1 MVKRRKSSFFVRTHL
16 FLLVVVIVL
25 LGSIAFLFSGSVT
38 LTGAVVA
45 GSCVS
50 PPVGIISWW
59 PGDGNANDIQNG
71 NRGVLINGA
80 TFATGKVG
88 PAFSLDGID
97 DFVEVADS
105 PSLSALQ
112 SFTVELW
119 AKLQNATNPQLLI
132 GKGDVRIPDREWE
145 LYTHPDVP
153 GKLRF
158 DIFAKDP
165 TTRQLVFAGTYSS
178 GKSLQSNQFHH
189 VVVTFDRGNMKMYID
204 GVEDLPSDNRLF
216 APFSLSSPPVIPD
229 SVAPVQMGFRHLF
242 PGSHLQGL
250 VDEVTLYNR
259 ALSAAEVQ
267 AIFNAGSAGKCTVG
281 RDTDGDTIINTQDN
295 CPTVRNADQQD
306 LDGDGAGDACDSS
319 TTINNA
325 GNTALRVLY
334 QPFGDSGV
342 KFGVF
347 LASSS
352 TVVSDPNYA
361 TFTES
366 TFSVPKG
373 LASVHSS
380 PSEDGG
386 FDLKSIVVK
395 LAPSTVLADVV
406 TPVVVG
412 YFEDTRTGGR
422 NVRIKN
428 LGTDVVPAFT
438 FPTLDS
444 TVRPTSRSVGV
455 SIPSSGT
462 ISFTVPSDSTSST
475 LENLGV
481 PTISAFTSP
490 DSTVRPS
497 TQSVVANLPPS
508 STVSVTPPASPGAST
523 TFSVPPISAPVPVI
537 TSPATTSQGVP
548 APGPSS
554 VAGFIPPNG
563 AATVTPPSAP
573 GASTTFSV
581 PPISAPVPVAT
592 SPTSSPG
599 GPGQPPQGMPTT
611 TPTSVAAVLPP
622 SSTVNVLPPSAPG
635 SSTTFSVPPIS
646 APVPLFTSP
655 GPSTTQSGQPAPT
668 TQSVAAVLPPD
679 GTVAVTAPP
688 TPVSPATFTVPPPAP
703 GQTSPPQVPV
713 FTFPTPDLRA
723 TTASTVVRVTSSSV
737 SVTADPPTIST
748 TVTNSGPTEVRT
760 VTYVRE
766 VIPLETTSS
775 SVVTVLPPPRSIATA
790 KITPVVDQLVTHV
803 VNLGTLVL
811 TMFTSPDNNLQLTP
825 VSAALT
831 LAPNESQAVTRD
843 LDNDGV
849 LNEQDACPLTAGRAE
864 YQGCPVADKNVVQLH
879 IIDQAKRGDCGG
891 AGSCKRPLSGATVKV
906 FDRNKLN
913 GLALTLLNGSV
924 VTLTKNPDGQSYDD
938 IYESNTAFAAQVG
951 KCMTDASGTC
961 LAGEKVVGDYLVVVK
976 SVDAETKTIVYTGLP
991 KSPADFVDTNADAL
1005 GDLAT
1010 KEFQVI
1016 KVVRKDGV
1024 VEFKGGKKTVVTGS
1038 ILEMVYPDSTIWEG
1052 TKQIYPFIFTSD
1064 SSWTTDVCLSVP
1076 SGYKI
1081 VGVYDGNGNL
1091 LGTTSCQQTFVAQE
1105 TKVIAFEV
1113 WEVSSPPPFMKA
1125 KLKVTSPK
1133 GKIHNLD
1140 VDIPGLRKEDLKA
1153 MGLSLPKDKKN

>member
-1 MVKRRKSSFFVRTHL
+1 MVDIDRKLLKNKPWTGKLLWTHYRFFL
-16 FLLVVVIVL
+16 LLVVVVL
-25 LGSIAFLFSGSVT
+25 LGFVALLSLDKGAPLA
-38 LTGAVVA
+38 GAVVA

-59 PGDGNANDIQNG
+59 PGDGNANDIQDG

-88 PAFSLDGID
+88 QAFSLDGID

-105 PSLSALQ
+105 QSLSGLQ
-112 SFTVELW
+112 VFTIDLW
-119 AKLQNATNPQLLI
+119 VKLQNAANSQLLI
-132 GKGDVRIPDREWE
+132 GKGDARIPDREWE
-145 LYTHPDVP
+145 LYTHPDLP

-178 GKSLQSNQFHH
+178 EKSLQSNQFHH
-189 VVVTFDRGNMKMYID
+189 VVVIYDRGNMKMYID
-204 GVEDLPSDNRLF
+204 GMEDLPLDNRLF
-216 APFSLSSPPVIPD
+216 SPFSLSSPPVIPD
-229 SVAPVQMGFRHLF
+229 SVAPLQMGFRHLF

-267 AIFNAGSAGKCTVG
+267 AIFNAGSAGKCTAD
-281 RDTDGDTIINTQDN
+281 RDLDGDTIINTQDN

-306 LDGDGAGDACDSS
+306 LDNDRIGDACDSS
-319 TTINNA
+319 TTINNI

-342 KFGVF
+342 KFGIF

-352 TVVSDPNYA
+352 SVVSDPNYA

-386 FDLKSIVVK
+386 FDLKSVVVA
-395 LAPSTVLADVV
+395 LTPSAVLAGAV
-406 TPVVVG
+406 TPMVVG
-412 YFEDTRTGGR
+412 YLEDNETMRR
-422 NVRIKN
+422 KIMIKN

-438 FPTLDS
+438 FPTLD
-444 TVRPTSRSVGV
+444 TITGMPRAQQN
-455 SIPSSGT
+455 SIA
-462 ISFTVPSDSTSST
+462 
-475 LENLGV
+475 
-481 PTISAFTSP
+481 AF
-490 DSTVRPS
+490 
-497 TQSVVANLPPS
+497 LPPRG
-508 STVSVTPPASPGAST
+508 TTTVTPPASPGASS
-523 TFSVPPISAPVPVI
+523 TFAVPPISAPVSVI

-554 VAGFIPPNG
+554 VVGFIPTNG

-573 GASTTFSV
+573 GASSTFAV

-599 GPGQPPQGMPTT
+599 GPGQPPQGTPTT

-622 SSTVNVLPPSAPG
+622 SSTVNVLPPSTPG
-635 SSTTFSVPPIS
+635 ASTTFSVPPIS
-646 APVPLFTSP
+646 SPVPLFTSP
-655 GPSTTQSGQPAPT
+655 GPSTTQPGQPAPT

-679 GTVAVTAPP
+679 GTVTVTAPP
-688 TPVSPATFTVPPPAP
+688 TPVSPATFTVPPPVS
-703 GQTSPPQVPV
+703 GQTSPPPVPA

-723 TTASTVVRVTSSSV
+723 TTASTVVRITSSSV

-775 SVVTVLPPPRSIATA
+775 SVVTVLPPPNSTAMA
-790 KITPVVDQLVTHV
+790 KITPIVNQLVTQV

-825 VSAALT
+825 VSATLT
-831 LAPNESQAVTRD
+831 LAPNESKAVTRD

-849 LNEQDACPLTAGRAE
+849 LNDQDACPLTAGRLE

-879 IIDQAKRGDCGG
+879 IIDQAKRGDCSG

-913 GLALTLLNGSV
+913 GLAITLLNGSV

-961 LAGEKVVGDYLVVVK
+961 LAGEKAVGDYLVIVK
-976 SVDAETKTIVYTGLP
+976 SVDAETKTIAYTGLP
-991 KSPADFVDTNADAL
+991 KSPSDFVDTNADAL

-1016 KVVRKDGV
+1016 KVIRKDGV

-1038 ILEMVYPDSTIWEG
+1038 ILEIVYPDSTIWEG

-1125 KLKVTSPK
+1125 KLKMKSPN
-1133 GKIHNLD
+1133 GKEHTLEID
-1140 VDIPGLRKEDLKA
+1140 VPGWRVKDLEA
-1153 MGLSLPKDKKN
+1153 MGLSLPKVEKN